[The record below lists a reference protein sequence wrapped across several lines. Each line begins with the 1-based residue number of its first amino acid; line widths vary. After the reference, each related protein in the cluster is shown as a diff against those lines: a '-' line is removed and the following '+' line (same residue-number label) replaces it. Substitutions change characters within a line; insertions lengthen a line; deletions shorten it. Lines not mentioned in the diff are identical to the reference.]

1 MSAILHYTPCG
12 SVNPE
17 WLRESRLIEADCE
30 NTVASSFHGTA
41 PAGTASPPAG
51 GPSNEDYPEAAVA
64 YAVAVLLLVMIG
76 SAVMAVLILYGVV
89 R

>member
-1 MSAILHYTPCG
+1 MSTLLQHYHMD
-12 SVNPE
+12 SANPD